1 MHRKICTVPKNPEKF
16 TLPLKIMLNLAKI
29 SKQQKSNQK
38 CSRKSDQNLKI
49 RKKNCT
55 INFFP
60 PAIFLHKKQT
70 GEYFVCFFLAIN
82 KNPN

>member
-16 TLPLKIMLNLAKI
+16 TLPLKIMLNLEKI

-55 INFFP
+55 KIFFP
-60 PAIFLHKKQT
+60 LLFSCTRSKLVST
-70 GEYFVCFFLAIN
+70 LFGFFLAIN